1 MDRQVSRQ
9 GDSRQPASK
18 HHQSM
23 TEAQKAYYAN
33 PTVVG
38 GHFRVGKKIGE
49 GSFGIIYEGEYVH
62 GRQMWKRSR
71 GGDVRISER
80 ATGRKSTIRD
90 RPNRLCHVIHCLLT
104 INLACIAG
112 QDMNVGNK
120 RVAIKFEPRKAE
132 TPQLRDE
139 YRMYKLM
146 SGTVGVPQCYHFG
159 SEGLHSVLVI
169 DLLGPSI
176 EDLFELCGR
185 KFSVKTVCMLA
196 KQLIR
201 RIQSVHQANFVY
213 RDVKPDNFLIGRV
226 PRHDEKITDDPNH
239 PDPYS
244 IVANHTK
251 ENPSP
256 TSQISI
262 VDFGMVKQYRDPR
275 TGIHIPFR
283 EKKSLS
289 GTARYMS
296 INTHLGR
303 EQGRRDDM
311 EALGHVFFY
320 LLNGHLPWQGLKAN
334 SNRQKYERIGEVKQ
348 AVKVGD
354 LGVPN
359 PEEFVY
365 YLEYARQMGFDEEPN
380 YDGACDLID
389 EVMKHNGWEDDGL
402 YDWMYVLDEQR
413 KTRREREARRRYM
426 SNEERREDDRRE
438 REERLE
444 REREIRYEQEMR
456 RDEYERKIFA
466 LEPKLMENMA
476 SYFSF
481 SSKNAGGT
489 MPVRPAGAGRTDA
502 GVRQSVQPPP
512 REGAGIQHVRPAQQH
527 QPDNQEPAGLQTVQ
541 QVVEE
546 RRKLK
551 KKKWWKKMFFWCG
564 RDDKR

>member
-1 MDRQVSRQ
+1 
-9 GDSRQPASK
+9 
-18 HHQSM
+18 M

-49 GSFGIIYEGEYVH
+49 GSFGIIYEGEYGH
-62 GRQMWKRSR
+62 GRQ
-71 GGDVRISER
+71 
-80 ATGRKSTIRD
+80 
-90 RPNRLCHVIHCLLT
+90 
-104 INLACIAG
+104 
-112 QDMNVGNK
+112 

-213 RDVKPDNFLIGRV
+213 RDVKPDNFLIGR
-226 PRHDEKITDDPNH
+226 
-239 PDPYS
+239 
-244 IVANHTK
+244 

-402 YDWMYVLDEQR
+402 YDWMYVLDEQVSCLYQY
-413 KTRREREARRRYM
+413 TRPLDYRQRPVFSAKPAV
-426 SNEERREDDRRE
+426 SVKHAVG
-438 REERLE
+438 
-444 REREIRYEQEMR
+444 IC
-456 RDEYERKIFA
+456 
-466 LEPKLMENMA
+466 LMK
-476 SYFSF
+476 S
-481 SSKNAGGT
+481 
-489 MPVRPAGAGRTDA
+489 VGRM
-502 GVRQSVQPPP
+502 
-512 REGAGIQHVRPAQQH
+512 I
-527 QPDNQEPAGLQTVQ
+527 
-541 QVVEE
+541 VESA
-546 RRKLK
+546 KSA
-551 KKKWWKKMFFWCG
+551 
-564 RDDKR
+564 